1 MQNSIYNF
9 ALKSGEINR
18 EVLCEMCDQMSE
30 DMRKR
35 FIEAILGIVY
45 VDEVTAS
52 IPKEVTER
60 DGTVRTMTSFNYFFG
75 TVEYDYPE
83 NVTRYFKD
91 EEKATNFAET
101 GKGGSSYSDWEYKQ
115 TDTYQYPATHTFTR
129 HGNCSVD
136 DWFRLHDNK

>member
-18 EVLCEMCDQMSE
+18 IVLCEMCDQMPE

-35 FIEAILGIVY
+35 FIEAILGIVNIDDA
-45 VDEVTAS
+45 VAS

-60 DGTVRTMTSFNYFFG
+60 DDTVRTMTDFNYFFG

-91 EEKATNFAET
+91 EEKATKFAET
-101 GKGGSSYSDWEYKQ
+101 GDSGCYSDWEYKQ

-129 HGNCSVD
+129 HSNCPVD

>member
-18 EVLCEMCDQMSE
+18 IVLCEMCDQMSE

-35 FIEAILGIVY
+35 FIEAILGIVN
-45 VDEVTAS
+45 VDEVAAS

-60 DGTVRTMTSFNYFFG
+60 DGIVRTMTSFNYFFG

-83 NVTRYFKD
+83 NLTRYFKD
-91 EEKATNFAET
+91 EEKATKFAET
-101 GKGGSSYSDWEYKQ
+101 GDSGCYSDWEYKQ
-115 TDTYQYPATHTFTR
+115 TDTYQYPAMHTFTR
-129 HGNCSVD
+129 HSNCSVGE
-136 DWFRLHDNK
+136 WFILHDSK

>member
-18 EVLCEMCDQMSE
+18 IVLCEMCDQMPE

-35 FIEAILGIVY
+35 FIEAILGIVNIDDA
-45 VDEVTAS
+45 VAS
-52 IPKEVTER
+52 IPKEVTEH

-91 EEKATNFAET
+91 EEKATKFAET
-101 GKGGSSYSDWEYKQ
+101 GDSGCYSDWEYKQ

-129 HGNCSVD
+129 HSNCPVD